1 VYEENMNEFDNI
13 SLKYV
18 RNEVMNYASIIYKKY
33 GNKDDIANIKN
44 VLEYNRYLYEYIVAG
59 INNLNSEYTSNR
71 INIHEDIIGD
81 FIELLNIEL
90 LFNNEIMDLLNSST
104 DLESSKRFLY
114 KIQAYANLKP
124 KINIIYDPE
133 IIKNLELYIEN
144 ETVYTTS
151 KYNSKLYHTCIKSHL
166 NDCLSSKNC
175 DNMLRIYTSCKKENE
190 MYNKILTILNKVAVQ
205 LKEPSSSGSSVS
217 SPVAKANGYL
227 EDDAK
232 FLKI

>member
-1 VYEENMNEFDNI
+1 MNEFDNY
-13 SLKYV
+13 SLSSI
-18 RNEVMNYASIIYKKY
+18 RNEVIDYASIIYKKY
-33 GNKDDIANIKN
+33 GKKDDIANIKN
-44 VLEYNRYLYEYIVAG
+44 VLEYNRYLYEYIVAS
-59 INNLNSEYTSNR
+59 INNLNSEYISNR
-71 INIHEDIIGD
+71 LNIPDEIIED
-81 FIELLNIEL
+81 FSELLNIEL
-90 LFNNEIMDLLNSST
+90 LFNNEIMALLNSST

-133 IIKNLELYIEN
+133 IIVNLERYIES

-166 NDCLSSKNC
+166 HDCLSSKNC
-175 DNMLRIYTSCKKENE
+175 DDMLRIYTCCKKENE
-190 MYNKILTILNKVAVQ
+190 LYDKILDILGRVAVQ
-205 LKEPSSSGSSVS
+205 LKEPNGGSDD
-217 SPVAKANGYL
+217 L